1 MSGAPRGGGAGR
13 ESGDE
18 RWGSRWVG
26 CWREGRP
33 GWHPG
38 EEPRLS
44 RAQGPG
50 DGASP
55 ETQPGSPV
63 QSPGRLD
70 SEAEARRSGQ
80 WGKGP
85 WRGIQRTWGWGGAPS
100 FAEIADFPALL
111 GFPSAP
117 AFLSFFFLPLF
128 PLRAKARPDQG
139 LWSPHLSAL
148 PRVFV
153 LGSWAYV

>member
-1 MSGAPRGGGAGR
+1 MG
-13 ESGDE
+13 
-18 RWGSRWVG
+18 
-26 CWREGRP
+26 EGTLE
-33 GWHPG
+33 GHPAHMG
-38 EEPRLS
+38 
-44 RAQGPG
+44 
-50 DGASP
+50 
-55 ETQPGSPV
+55 V
-63 QSPGRLD
+63 
-70 SEAEARRSGQ
+70 
-80 WGKGP
+80 
-85 WRGIQRTWGWGGAPS
+85 GGAPS

>member
-1 MSGAPRGGGAGR
+1 MRAGTSDGAHAGWAAGGRGAQAGTLERSQGCLVPRDQEMAPLLRHSPGAQYKALGAWTPRPRPGGVVSGGRDLGGASSAHGGG
-13 ESGDE
+13 
-18 RWGSRWVG
+18 
-26 CWREGRP
+26 
-33 GWHPG
+33 
-38 EEPRLS
+38 
-44 RAQGPG
+44 
-50 DGASP
+50 
-55 ETQPGSPV
+55 
-63 QSPGRLD
+63 
-70 SEAEARRSGQ
+70 
-80 WGKGP
+80 
-85 WRGIQRTWGWGGAPS
+85 GGAPS